1 MIGIFRSAIF
11 KRILN
16 VGLFQALSQLANA
29 LAGLLI
35 IRSLDKVDYAAYV
48 LFYAVLSSISVVSGF
63 GINMGMSVIGG
74 RVWESR
80 KELGIL
86 VRTLE
91 NLRMG
96 LFKWMILPFA
106 AYTFWLFHENSLGL
120 VFAGFS
126 LAVVLII
133 VWLQIHANLKFDVA
147 KLLNRTD
154 IVNRY
159 ELVPALV
166 RLVAVAGILF
176 FLPGHLFLVL
186 LVTLL
191 SYLIQ
196 YRMINGQV
204 AGLYD
209 PSEEES
215 REYRKETV
223 SFMKPDLPSTL
234 YYVFQGQ
241 IAVVLLSVFLDT
253 TAISDVTALGRITV
267 LLGIVNA
274 TLAAVLLPVFAKE
287 QDLGRLRTKF
297 FQSSSVYLTMLSLI
311 CLVAYFF
318 PEALLWVLGEKYVHL
333 KTELFVMVLGSC
345 FIQYVGFMYGIIT
358 AKGWVK
364 YQWLYG
370 PLTILNQVI
379 LVFLLDLHTEMGIIW
394 FSALGTIGFFLINC
408 VSLTLGFTGK
418 GAKPSFS

>member
-1 MIGIFRSAIF
+1 M
-11 KRILN
+11 LN
-16 VGLFQALSQLANA
+16 VGFFQALSQVANA

-35 IRSLDKVDYAAYV
+35 IRSLDKVDYASYV

-63 GINMGMSVIGG
+63 GIHMGMSVIGG
-74 RVWESR
+74 RVWQSR

-96 LFKWMILPFA
+96 LFKWLILPFA
-106 AYTFWLFHENSLGL
+106 AYTFWLFHENNLGL
-120 VFAGFS
+120 AFAGFS
-126 LAVVLII
+126 LAVLLII

-166 RLVAVAGILF
+166 RLVAIAGILF
-176 FLPGHLFLVL
+176 LLPGHLFLVL

-196 YRMINGQV
+196 FWMVNGQV
-204 AGLYD
+204 LRLYD
-209 PSEEES
+209 PSEVES
-215 REYRKETV
+215 REYRKETI

-253 TAISDVTALGRITV
+253 TAISDVTALGRITM
-267 LLGIVNA
+267 LLGIANA
-274 TLAAVLLPVFAKE
+274 TVAMVLIPVFAKE

-297 FQSSSVYLTMLSLI
+297 FQSSAVYLAILSLV
-311 CLVAYFF
+311 CVAAYFF
-318 PEALLWVLGEKYVHL
+318 PEVLLWVLGEKYAHL
-333 KTELFVMVLGSC
+333 KAELFIMVLGSC
-345 FIQYVGFMYGIIT
+345 FIQYVGFMYGLIA

-364 YQWLYG
+364 YQWLYV
-370 PLTILNQVI
+370 PLTILNQAVLI
-379 LVFLLDLHTEMGIIW
+379 LVLDLHTEIGIIW
-394 FSALGTIGFFLINC
+394 FTALGNIGFFLINC
-408 VSLTLGFTGK
+408 VSLTLGFTGRR
-418 GAKPSFS
+418 AKPGYA